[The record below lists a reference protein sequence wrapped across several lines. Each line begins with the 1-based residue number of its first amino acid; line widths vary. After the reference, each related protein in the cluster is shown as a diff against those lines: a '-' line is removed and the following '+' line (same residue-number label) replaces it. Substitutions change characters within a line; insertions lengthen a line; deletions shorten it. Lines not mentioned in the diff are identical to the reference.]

1 MDGAMTAD
9 AMPVATG
16 RQLPFGLAGS
26 VALHAGLLAALFVFT
41 PLRDFVV
48 PEPPA
53 ISVDLIPLSAVE
65 PEPVETPAPPQLGV
79 QAPAEAAEPTAPAE
93 TNTPIAQPAAGVPAQ
108 DADGTF
114 HATKLYAATMLNRS
128 DFAGVKRGLKTLASS
143 EKVMQLCNIEA
154 LEQIRLAASQFD
166 PDTMVSYAMADPVQT
181 GLMLTAMGGAFRS
194 RRQWYNVSFEC
205 VAAPTLDGVT
215 SFSFKL
221 GDAIPESEWDAHYL
235 NAEDKVE

>member
-9 AMPVATG
+9 AVPGATG

-26 VALHAGLLAALFVFT
+26 LALHAGLLAALFVFT

-48 PEPPA
+48 PDPPA
-53 ISVDLIPLSAVE
+53 ISVDLIPMNALE
-65 PEPVETPAPPQLGV
+65 PAPAEAPAPPPLAV
-79 QAPAEAAEPTAPAE
+79 RAPAEAAEPTAPAAD
-93 TNTPIAQPAAGVPAQ
+93 NAAQPTPAAGVPSQ

-114 HATKLYAATMLNRS
+114 HATKLYAATMLNQPDMKS
-128 DFAGVKRGLKTLASS
+128 VKRGLTTLASS

-154 LEQIRLAASQFD
+154 LEQIRLAASQYA
-166 PDTMVSYAMADPVQT
+166 PDTMVSYAMADPIQT

-205 VAAPTLDGVT
+205 VAAPGLDGVT

-221 GDAIPESEWDAHYL
+221 GDAIPKDQWDAHFL
-235 NAEDKVE
+235 NAEDEDE